1 MVDQIPEGQFLG
13 NDAYLYYWQAQFI
26 SEQGQLP
33 ARDMHRWLPF
43 GRDLGQTLNLYSYG
57 VAYAH
62 KALVLLFPNLSLYQ
76 VTLYVPTVCFVIGL
90 ACLCLFLYRTHGIL
104 FSCIVGVLLAT
115 FTGTIDRSIAG
126 FSDRDSWCLMLGIL
140 AVTTYLISLE
150 TQHPRKRFLWTLA
163 SGFTVFLGGM
173 SWEGFGVFLS
183 VLLCVEIWRFLSSE
197 KETGIIFYLIWVFT
211 FVPALYLASPAYR
224 SGQGF
229 ATHLFAFMLVPP
241 MALLGG
247 RSLRHLLLSKMKR
260 LLPHGRK
267 VALVLTLAGVGLA
280 LGYVF
285 TQFETFASTTVPLS
299 HNRLMQ
305 SIGELHSTHYGDW
318 VIRYGNLFIVGSIGL
333 ITAAVQLGG
342 PHGMLFVFPT
352 ILFFLTTFFQDHLH
366 RLLDPGHTYNLFF
379 GAIALVILISLTVA
393 YRKPTEKK
401 NERTTVAYATWFVLL
416 LTLARDAIRYDFL
429 VGLPIAYF
437 SAHVILS
444 LSNKVAEKVRCSE
457 YTTDKFRREVPH
469 ARLRIGIALLIF
481 LVLIFWVPPGK
492 QASRFHHATAHGRN
506 VLPGNPHL
514 KSAFDWMKRHIP
526 ASVVAASWND
536 GSQLNVLGGVKTIL
550 DQDHYLQ
557 HWIHL
562 YNRHV
567 FCAQSEQEA
576 LEFLKTHEATHLL
589 LYADD
594 VIFNA
599 RNYSNIGSDENGD
612 ILFTITPLQRQLPKE
627 MKYRAAPGNHANIPL
642 ESVDFDMTEKTLTV
656 KAELRTGETVNLP
669 AVALINKQRLTSEN
683 KNEHGGVVIIFDV
696 YQQPSA
702 AYYIPAIG
710 WDSLAFRLYFRGD
723 IPDIFVPV
731 YPTDGDASADVK
743 IWEIHYP
750 PDIQPNPKYLATE
763 PGE

>member
-13 NDAYLYYWQAQFI
+13 NDPYLYYWQAQLI
-26 SEQGQLP
+26 SEQGHLP
-33 ARDMHRWLPF
+33 ARDMHRWLPL
-43 GRDLGQTLNLYSYG
+43 GRDLEQTLNLYSYAL
-57 VAYAH
+57 AYAH

-76 VTLYVPTVCFVIGL
+76 VTLYAPTVCFVIGL
-90 ACLCLFLYRTHGIL
+90 ACLCLFFYQTHGIF
-104 FSCIVGVLLAT
+104 FSCIMGMLLAT
-115 FTGTIDRSIAG
+115 FPGTIDRSIAG

-173 SWEGFGVFLS
+173 SWEGFGVFLC
-183 VLLCVEIWRFLSSE
+183 LLLVVELWRFLTSQRE
-197 KETGIIFYLIWVFT
+197 EGLGLYLLWVFCFVPTLYLI
-211 FVPALYLASPAYR
+211 SPAYR

-260 LLPHGRK
+260 LRPHGRK
-267 VALVLTLAGVGLA
+267 VSLVLTLAGVGLA
-280 LGYVF
+280 LGY
-285 TQFETFASTTVPLS
+285 TLMQFDTFASTTVLLS
-299 HNRLMQ
+299 RNRLMQ
-305 SIGELHSTHYGDW
+305 SIGELQPQDYSDW
-318 VIRYGNLFIVGSIGL
+318 VRQYGNLFIVGSIGL
-333 ITAAVQLGG
+333 ITASAQLCKKNGT
-342 PHGMLFVFPT
+342 LFVFPVS
-352 ILFFLTTFFQDHLH
+352 LFILTTFFQDPLH
-366 RLLDPGHTYNLFF
+366 RLLGSERASHLFF
-379 GAIALVILISLTVA
+379 GSIALVILISLTVA
-393 YRKPTEKK
+393 YRKPTQRK
-401 NERTTVAYATWFVLL
+401 NELITVAYATCFFFWLA
-416 LTLARDAIRYDFL
+416 LARDAGRYHFF
-429 VGLPIAYF
+429 VGFPMAYF
-437 SAHVILS
+437 SAHVLLS
-444 LSNKVAEKVRCSE
+444 LSNKVAEKVRRSE

-469 ARLRIGIALLIF
+469 ARLQIGIALLIF

-492 QASRFHHATAHGRN
+492 QASRFHYATAHIRN
-506 VLPGNPHL
+506 VSPGNPHL

-669 AVALINKQRLTSEN
+669 AVALINKRRVTSEN

-696 YQQPSA
+696 YQQLSA
-702 AYYIPAIG
+702 AYYIPRVG
-710 WDSLAFRLYFRGD
+710 WDSLAVRLYFRGD
-723 IPDIFVPV
+723 IPDLFVPV
-731 YPTDGDASADVK
+731 YPTDRDASADVK
-743 IWEIHYP
+743 VWEIHYP
-750 PDIQPNPKYLATE
+750 PDIQPRPKYLATE
-763 PGE
+763 PEE